1 MKLGFYFTK
10 KDKKIYK
17 LNKQMENIMDDQAST
32 LRLIASNAPALTL
45 GMPLGQ
51 TQTKERKKSSKQMR
65 CLAITGGKG
74 GVGKSNLSVN
84 LAFELGSLGKQVGLL
99 DADFGLANA
108 DLLCGVTPKFHLGHV
123 VAGIKEL
130 EEISIQLTENV
141 SLIPGGSGIEEL
153 ANFSFVSRPFIYSQ
167 LMEMEENLDFML
179 IDTAAG
185 IAENVIGVLVSANE
199 VVVVVTPDPTSIVDA
214 YATIKVILRH
224 APGKPISVVVN
235 NVVGIGDAE
244 HVFQQI
250 SSATKTFLKHKIEFL
265 GMIPHDPLVSEAI
278 REMTPIVQY
287 KPDSPASRAIRL
299 IAKQIQKTS
308 NNPAGES
315 GKLQSFW
322 NMLAKS

>member
-1 MKLGFYFTK
+1 M
-10 KDKKIYK
+10 
-17 LNKQMENIMDDQAST
+17 NDQAST
-32 LRLIASNAPALTL
+32 LRLIASNAPAITV
-45 GMPLGQ
+45 GMPLDQ
-51 TQTKERKKSSKQMR
+51 IPPIESRKHSTNLR

-84 LAFELGSLGKQVGLL
+84 LALELGSFGKQVGLL

-123 VAGIKEL
+123 VAGTKEL
-130 EEISIQLTENV
+130 EEITINLAENV
-141 SLIPGGSGIEEL
+141 TLIPGGSGIEEL
-153 ANFSFVSRPFIYSQ
+153 ANFSFISRPYIYSQ
-167 LMEMEENLDFML
+167 LMEMEERLDFML

-185 IAENVIGVLVSANE
+185 IAENVIGVLISATE
-199 VVVVVTPDPTSIVDA
+199 VIVVVTPDPTSIVDA

-224 APGKPISVVVN
+224 APSKPISIVVN

-250 SSATKTFLKHKIEFL
+250 SAAARTFLKHKVNFL
-265 GMIPHDPLVSEAI
+265 GMIPNDPMVSEAI
-278 REMTPIVQY
+278 REMTPVVQY

-299 IAKQIQKTS
+299 IAKQIQKTPS
-308 NNPAGES
+308 LPIGNS

-322 NMLAKS
+322 NMLSKG